1 MAARDVL
8 IVAALRSAV
17 APFGGAFA
25 GLSAHDLGAPVLRA
39 LLARA
44 GVAAESVDR
53 VLVGNAL
60 GAGGNPARL
69 IALAAGLP
77 DRVGALS
84 IDSQCDAGLD
94 AVTLAGSLIASGA
107 AEVVVAGG
115 VEAWS
120 RAPLRAHRPLDPHG
134 APQPYERPAFA
145 SDPARDP
152 DLLAAATALAR
163 DGGHT
168 RAQQDAWAA
177 ESHRRALAA
186 RADLADEIVPIAG
199 LDHDAWP
206 RPIDAGRAARLPP
219 AWRSASGLGTSGM
232 GTSGLGSSG
241 LVPADG
247 DRPDDLPTPDPDAD
261 PDRDP
266 IHAPGLLGVSPKA
279 DGAALVLLASDMA
292 CQRLGL
298 RPVARWCAGAMTGGA
313 PERPMTCA
321 ADAARI
327 ALAGAGFTAS
337 QLAVVELHDAFA
349 VQALDTAHAL
359 GLDLQALNRRGGG
372 LARGHPIG
380 ASGAIALVRVLTDLG
395 RLTRAGQAGPIG
407 LAMVAAAGGLGA
419 AAVVQ
424 GLPDAEGGTS

>member
-17 APFGGAFA
+17 APVGGALA
-25 GLSAHDLGAPVLRA
+25 ALSPHELGAPVLRA
-39 LLARA
+39 LLTRSR
-44 GVAAESVDR
+44 VAAEAVDL

-69 IALAAGLP
+69 IALAAGLS

-94 AVTLAGSLIASGA
+94 AVTLAASLIASGA
-107 AEVVVAGG
+107 ADVVVAGG

-120 RAPLRAHRPLDPHG
+120 RAPLRAHRPLDAHG

-163 DGGHT
+163 DGRHT

-186 RADLADEIVPIAG
+186 RDDLADEIVPIAG

-206 RPIDAGRAARLPP
+206 RPIDAARAARLPA
-219 AWRSASGLGTSGM
+219 AWRSATGLGTTG
-232 GTSGLGSSG
+232 GNG
-241 LVPADG
+241 
-247 DRPDDLPTPDPDAD
+247 PDDVPDRH

-266 IHAPGLLGVSPKA
+266 IHAPGLLGVAPKA
-279 DGAALVLLASDMA
+279 DGAALVLLASEVA

-298 RPVARWCAGAMTGGA
+298 QPVARWCAGAMTGGS

-321 ADAARI
+321 ADAART
-327 ALAGAGFTAS
+327 ALARAAFDVS
-337 QLAVVELHDAFA
+337 QLAVIELHDAFA
-349 VQALDTAHAL
+349 VQALDTAQAL
-359 GLDLQALNRRGGG
+359 GVDLHALNRRGGG
-372 LARGHPIG
+372 IARGHPIG
-380 ASGAIALVRVLTDLG
+380 ASGAIALVRVLADLAGLARDG
-395 RLTRAGQAGPIG
+395 RPEAAG

-419 AAVVQ
+419 AVVVQ
-424 GLPDAEGGTS
+424 GLPHEGNTCGAEGRPT